1 MTNIAPDEK
10 TEVAQYGGRKI
21 TIIPRYCKGCEI
33 CVKFCPASVLEMK
46 DFKVHTARIEDCTE
60 GMLCEVRC
68 PDFAI
73 FVDES
78 GKKGKAK

>member
-1 MTNIAPDEK
+1 MANIAPDEK

-60 GMLCEVRC
+60 CMLCEVRC